1 VRAISRL
8 FEPPLAVVD
17 LVTPPMLF
25 DVDVVLRA
33 ATAAVALAL
42 IPLGL
47 SPLTTIFVLATILVA
62 QVGYEL
68 ARRGGHTHEA
78 SV

>member
-8 FEPPLAVVD
+8 FEPPRLR
-17 LVTPPMLF
+17 T
-25 DVDVVLRA
+25 LRA
-33 ATAAVALAL
+33 DEDDDRRALAL

-47 SPLTTIFVLATILVA
+47 SPLTTIFVLVTILVA

-68 ARRGGHTHEA
+68 ARHGGHTHEA

>member
-8 FEPPLAVVD
+8 FEPPRLR
-17 LVTPPMLF
+17 T
-25 DVDVVLRA
+25 LRA
-33 ATAAVALAL
+33 DVTAAVALAL

-68 ARRGGHTHEA
+68 ARHGGHTHEA

>member
-1 VRAISRL
+1 MI
-8 FEPPLAVVD
+8 
-17 LVTPPMLF
+17 F

-33 ATAAVALAL
+33 ATAATALAL

-47 SPLTTIFVLATILVA
+47 SPLTTLLVLASTLVA
-62 QVGYEL
+62 QVAYEL
-68 ARRGGHTHEA
+68 ARHGGHTHEA